1 MSLFEEEERRT
12 CSACLAELPRA
23 QFSGSQWKKEAGR
36 RCAPCTAAGAPAA
49 PPPSLAAAPRVHP
62 DRACLS
68 MHQPYASLLVHGIK
82 RLEGREWGCDFRGP
96 LWIHAASRRPE
107 PDEIAAVEAHYRTLW
122 ALDADAPEPPRF
134 PEHYPVSCVLGRVS
148 VVACVT
154 QSQLRR
160 AAHRLVPSLRDESGS
175 SFAFCCERPQ
185 MLPLPVAGRSGE
197 HKIWELTSAEAK
209 GFSLALV
216 DARPPSETTF
226 PPLEAFGPLGA

>member
-1 MSLFEEEERRT
+1 MEPQGLSDAARDIMMRGGVPGNAT
-12 CSACLAELPRA
+12 
-23 QFSGSQWKKEAGR
+23 QWVA
-36 RCAPCTAAGAPAA
+36 
-49 PPPSLAAAPRVHP
+49 RV
-62 DRACLS
+62 AKGL
-68 MHQPYASLLVHGIK
+68 
-82 RLEGREWGCDFRGP
+82 
-96 LWIHAASRRPE
+96 
-107 PDEIAAVEAHYRTLW
+107 EAHYRTLW
-122 ALDADAPEPPRF
+122 ALDADAPGAPCF

-160 AAHRLVPSLRDESGS
+160 AAHRLAPSLRDESGS

-216 DARPPSETTF
+216 DALYGREKADELAAQMLVAYPS
-226 PPLEAFGPLGA
+226 